1 MADVA
6 ARLRLLSAAVHPRG
20 HPPDGPAEMAARTGL
35 PAQLVTAWFDQATS
49 QMNPGD
55 ARAVAQA
62 YGVPVAFL
70 LDDPVP
76 ADVVEQL
83 ELLIAIR
90 DAGASASATAR
101 AVGIAACPARSG
113 RRCGGP

>member
-6 ARLRLLSAAVHPRG
+6 ARLRLLTAAVHPAGR
-20 HPPDGPAEMAARTGL
+20 PPDGPAEMAARTGL
-35 PAQLVTAWFDQATS
+35 PAQLVTAWFDQPTS

-62 YGVPVAFL
+62 YGVPAAYL
-70 LDDPVP
+70 LEDPVP
-76 ADVVEQL
+76 ADIVEQL

-90 DAGASASATAR
+90 DAGVT
-101 AVGIAACPARSG
+101 ITP
-113 RRCGGP
+113 PPPHEP